1 MKADSSVLYQEN
13 VFLPDGSV
21 TMKGIVKT
29 DQMKMVA
36 VSSQT
41 IFNCFRKNPS
51 IEIAGGCQT
60 GTSSVQINPPTFLC

>member
-1 MKADSSVLYQEN
+1 MKADFSVLYQEN

-41 IFNCFRKNPS
+41 ILNCFRKNPF
-51 IEIAGGCQT
+51 IEGGCQT
-60 GTSSVQINPPTFLC
+60 GTLSVQINPPTFLC

>member
-13 VFLPDGSV
+13 VFLLDGSV